1 LPTLPILIIST
12 EKMDE
17 LLELKQKIIDRQW
30 DEALAI
36 ATELEEMSKD
46 DKINSI
52 GSFCVILLLHIIKQE
67 AEQRTTKSWDVS
79 IKNCLAEITKRN
91 KRRKSGGTYLSIQEL
106 TAILEESYELAL
118 LRASVEAFEGRF
130 DTDYLDEIVDR
141 DLVLDQAKIKLA
153 NLSAG

>member
-79 IKNCLAEITKRN
+79 IKSCLAEITKR
-91 KRRKSGGTYLSIQEL
+91 
-106 TAILEESYELAL
+106 LA
-118 LRASVEAFEGRF
+118 GR
-130 DTDYLDEIVDR
+130 
-141 DLVLDQAKIKLA
+141 Q
-153 NLSAG
+153 

>member
-1 LPTLPILIIST
+1 
-12 EKMDE
+12 MDE

-52 GSFCVILLLHIIKQE
+52 SSFCVILLMHIIKQE

-79 IKNCLAEITKRN
+79 IKNCVAEIKKRN
-91 KRRKSGGTYLSIQEL
+91 KRRKSGGTYLTVQEL
-106 TAILEESYELAL
+106 TEILEESYELAL
-118 LRASVEAFEGRF
+118 LRASLEAFEGRF
-130 DTDYLDEIVDR
+130 DTDYLEEIVDR
-141 DLVLDQAKIKLA
+141 NLVLDKAKLKLV
-153 NLSAG
+153 

>member
-1 LPTLPILIIST
+1 
-12 EKMDE
+12 MDE

-52 GSFCVILLLHIIKQE
+52 SSFCVILLMHIIKQE

-79 IKNCLAEITKRN
+79 IKNCVAEIKKRN
-91 KRRKSGGTYLSIQEL
+91 KRRKSGGTYLTVQEL
-106 TAILEESYELAL
+106 TEILEESYELAL
-118 LRASVEAFEGRF
+118 LRASLEAFEGRF
-130 DTDYLDEIVDR
+130 DTDYLEEIVDCN
-141 DLVLDQAKIKLA
+141 LVLDKAKLKLV
-153 NLSAG
+153 